1 MHALNESGPRLL
13 AARTWPEAG
22 DAQLLVVPV
31 GSCEQHGPHLPLD
44 TDLRIAMELC
54 GRLVADRTDAVVGP
68 PIAIGASGE
77 HESFPGTLS
86 IGTEVLEAVIVEL
99 GRSALPPPESSR
111 PRPFRAVL
119 FVNGHGGN
127 IEALS
132 RATAVLAAEGRD
144 VAVWHPRVPGGD
156 SHAGRT
162 ETSMML
168 HLDPEAVRVDRI
180 EVGSTARWREIGE
193 TVTVAGLAAVTS
205 NGILGDPTAADPA
218 HGAEVFASLAEE
230 LRTFARSRWG

>member
-1 MHALNESGPRLL
+1 MSGPSSL
-13 AARTWPEAG
+13 AGRTWPEAG

-44 TDLRIAMELC
+44 TDLRIAAELSE
-54 GRLVADRTDAVVGP
+54 RLVAARTDAVVAP
-68 PIAIGASGE
+68 AITIGASGE

-86 IGTEVLEAVIVEL
+86 IGTPALEAVIVEL
-99 GRSALPPPESSR
+99 GRSALPPPTSSR

-119 FVNGHGGN
+119 CVNGHGGN
-127 IEALS
+127 IEALE
-132 RATAVLAAEGRD
+132 RAAALLVAEGRD

-168 HLDPEAVRVDRI
+168 HLDPGVVRVDRL
-180 EVGSTARWREIGE
+180 EPGSTARWREIGA
-193 TVTVAGLAAVTS
+193 TVMDAGLAAVS
-205 NGILGDPTAADPA
+205 ANGILGDPTLATEAEGRAVFDALVADLAADVAERFPDP
-218 HGAEVFASLAEE
+218 GA
-230 LRTFARSRWG
+230 

>member
-1 MHALNESGPRLL
+1 MSSPHWL
-13 AARTWPEAG
+13 AGRTWPEAG
-22 DAQLLVVPV
+22 DSQLLVVPV

-44 TDLRIAMELC
+44 TDLRIATELC
-54 GRLVADRTDAVVGP
+54 ERLVAARTDAVVGP

-86 IGTEVLEAVIVEL
+86 IGTPALEAVIVEL
-99 GRSALPPPESSR
+99 GRSALPPAGSSR

-127 IEALS
+127 VEAL
-132 RATAVLAAEGRD
+132 AHGTALLVAESRD
-144 VAVWHPRVPGGD
+144 VAVWHPQVPGGD

-180 EVGSTARWREIGE
+180 EPGSTARWREIGE
-193 TVTVAGLAAVTS
+193 TVRAAGLAAVTS
-205 NGILGDPTAADPA
+205 NGILGDPTTADPA
-218 HGAEVFASLAEE
+218 HGAEVFAALADE
-230 LRTFARSRWG
+230 LRTFAARRWG

>member
-1 MHALNESGPRLL
+1 MSGPHRL
-13 AARTWPEAG
+13 AGRTWPEAG

-44 TDLRIAMELC
+44 TDLRIAAELSE
-54 GRLVADRTDAVVGP
+54 RLVAARTDAVVAP
-68 PIAIGASGE
+68 AITIGASGE

-86 IGTEVLEAVIVEL
+86 IGTPALEAVIVEL
-99 GRSALPPPESSR
+99 GRSALPPPTSSR

-127 IEALS
+127 IEALE
-132 RATAVLAAEGRD
+132 RATALLVAEGRD

-168 HLDPEAVRVDRI
+168 HLDPGVVRVDRL
-180 EVGSTARWREIGE
+180 EPGSTARWREIGA
-193 TVTVAGLAAVTS
+193 TVMDAGLAAVS
-205 NGILGDPTAADPA
+205 ANGILGDPTLATEAEGRAVFDALVVDLAADVAERFPDP
-218 HGAEVFASLAEE
+218 GA
-230 LRTFARSRWG
+230 

>member
-1 MHALNESGPRLL
+1 MSRPRSL
-13 AARTWPEAG
+13 AGRTWPEAG

-44 TDLRIAMELC
+44 TDLRIAAELSE
-54 GRLVADRTDAVVGP
+54 RLAAARTDAVVAP

-86 IGTEVLEAVIVEL
+86 IGTPALEAVIVEL
-99 GRSALPPPESSR
+99 GRSALPAPASSR

-127 IEALS
+127 VEALE
-132 RATAVLAAEGRD
+132 RGTALLVTEGRD

-168 HLDPEAVRVDRI
+168 HLDPGAVRVDRL
-180 EVGSTARWREIGE
+180 EPGSTARWREIGAE
-193 TVTVAGLAAVTS
+193 VVANGLAGVAP
-205 NGILGDPTAADPA
+205 NGVLGDPTLATEAE
-218 HGAEVFASLAEE
+218 GREVFDALVAD
-230 LRTFARSRWG
+230 LVAYVAVRCPDPGA

>member
-1 MHALNESGPRLL
+1 MSGPHSL
-13 AARTWPEAG
+13 AGRTWPEVG

-44 TDLRIAMELC
+44 TDLRIAAELC
-54 GRLVADRTDAVVGP
+54 ERLVADRSDTVVGP
-68 PIAIGASGE
+68 PITIGASGE

-86 IGTEVLEAVIVEL
+86 IGTPALEAVIVEL
-99 GRSALPPPESSR
+99 GRSALPPPGSSR

-127 IEALS
+127 VEALT
-132 RATAVLAAEGRD
+132 RGAALLVAEGRD

-168 HLDPEAVRVDRI
+168 HLDPRAVRLDRM
-180 EVGSTARWREIGE
+180 EPGSTARWREIDE
-193 TVTVAGLAAVTS
+193 TVRASGLAAVTS
-205 NGILGDPTAADPA
+205 NGILGDPTASDPT
-218 HGAEVFASLAEE
+218 HGAELFATLADE
-230 LRTFARSRWG
+230 LRAFVAERWG